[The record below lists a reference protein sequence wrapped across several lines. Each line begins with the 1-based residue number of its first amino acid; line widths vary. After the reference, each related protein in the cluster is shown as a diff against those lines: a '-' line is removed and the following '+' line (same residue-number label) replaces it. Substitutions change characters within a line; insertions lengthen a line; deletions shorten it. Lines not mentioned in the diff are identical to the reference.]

1 MTFLFVCMV
10 AERYPPH
17 IGGAPFCVHQ
27 LSSALVRLGHR
38 VHVVTSREPG
48 ASYEELIDGVEVFRV
63 DRLSTPRLKGLSFL
77 YSATRRLFDLSR
89 EHNYDLVH
97 CHNGVG
103 GLVGYR
109 WRGRFEKPYVVTL
122 HGSIATSMK
131 AGFIVRTLARLIEEF
146 SIKNADAATFDGSS
160 LLEDFVRSTG
170 MDPGKASY
178 IPNAVDSEQFS
189 PHRAVKH
196 HEGINP
202 DPTNVVYVGRLV
214 PGKGLFTLLEAFSQA
229 RSEMDA
235 LSLLVVG
242 EGPFLRRLEGY
253 LKDRTL
259 RSSVHFLGA
268 VPHDDLPGIYATSSM
283 VVLPS
288 VSEGLSRVLLEAM
301 AYEKPVI
308 ATGIPANLSLVEDGV
323 NGLIV
328 PVGDAGVL
336 AQTILR
342 LAKDKSL
349 QRKLGRAARK
359 TVLLEYGVERRVERM
374 LDAYEAAF
382 ESFRQDKMGV
392 PLTSQMSSG

>member
-1 MTFLFVCMV
+1 MI

-17 IGGAPFCVHQ
+17 IGGAPFCIHQ
-27 LSSALVRLGHR
+27 LSSALVQLGHH
-38 VHVVTSREPG
+38 VHVVTRREPDT
-48 ASYEELIDGVEVFRV
+48 SYEELIDGVEVLRV
-63 DRLSTPRLKGLSFL
+63 DRLSTPRLKGLNFL
-77 YSATRRLFDLSR
+77 HSATRRLFALSR
-89 EHNYDLVH
+89 DHNYDLVH

-109 WRGRFEKPYVVTL
+109 WRGKFGRPYVVTL

-160 LLEDFVRSTG
+160 LLEDFVTSTG
-170 MDPGKASY
+170 MDPGKAFY

-189 PHRAVKH
+189 PHKGVRYHGGV
-196 HEGINP
+196 NP
-202 DPTNVVYVGRLV
+202 DSTNVVYVGRLV
-214 PGKGLFTLLEAFSQA
+214 PGKGLFTLLDAFSQA
-229 RSEMDA
+229 WGEMDR
-235 LSLLVVG
+235 LSLVVVG
-242 EGPFLRRLEGY
+242 EGPFLSGLKEY

-259 RSSVHFLGA
+259 RSSVRFLGA
-268 VPHDDLPGIYATSSM
+268 VPHDDLPGVYVASSM

-301 AYEKPVI
+301 ACEKPVI

-328 PVGDAGVL
+328 PVGDTGAL
-336 AQTILR
+336 AQTILK

-359 TVLLEYGVERRVERM
+359 TILLEYGVEKRVGRM
-374 LDAYEAAF
+374 LDTYKVALK
-382 ESFRQDKMGV
+382 SFRQDKMGV